1 MVVARSRS
9 YNATFYFAHSTRRV
23 FSTAQFPFRSIVAND
38 QVKIRYTSP
47 EVTNFVTV
55 ITFTLEKFLSKAEM
69 PRIRSQ
75 IKAKTFR
82 DISATHVS
90 YVISN
95 YFYTLC
101 YGWWSYY
108 IRIQSSGRKL
118 FFTNSCSRNAI
129 QRYPTNYVNKFEVP
143 IFKLVSKFWHETT
156 EKLMKIRSCFIV
168 LSPES
173 RKFQKEIYRLVILGL
188 KTNHLVR
195 YPGNDLSS
203 VRLVVS
209 S

>member
-1 MVVARSRS
+1 MVVARSRNN
-9 YNATFYFAHSTRRV
+9 NATFYFAHSTRRV

-55 ITFTLEKFLSKAEM
+55 ITFTLEKFLSKAEV

-82 DISATHVS
+82 DIFASHVS
-90 YVISN
+90 YAICN

-101 YGWWSYY
+101 YGWRTYY

-118 FFTNSCSRNAI
+118 FFTNSCSCNAI

-143 IFKLVSKFWHETT
+143 IFKLASKFWRKTT
-156 EKLMKIRSCFIV
+156 K
-168 LSPES
+168 
-173 RKFQKEIYRLVILGL
+173 
-188 KTNHLVR
+188 N
-195 YPGNDLSS
+195 
-203 VRLVVS
+203 
-209 S
+209 

>member
-9 YNATFYFAHSTRRV
+9 NNATFYFAHSTRRV

-55 ITFTLEKFLSKAEM
+55 ITFTLEKFLSKAEV

-82 DISATHVS
+82 DISATRVS
-90 YVISN
+90 YVICN
-95 YFYTLC
+95 YFYRLC
-101 YGWWSYY
+101 YGRWSHY

-118 FFTNSCSRNAI
+118 LFTNSCSRNAI
-129 QRYPTNYVNKFEVP
+129 QRCPTKYVNKFKVP
-143 IFKLVSKFWHETT
+143 IFKLVSKF
-156 EKLMKIRSCFIV
+156 
-168 LSPES
+168 
-173 RKFQKEIYRLVILGL
+173 
-188 KTNHLVR
+188 
-195 YPGNDLSS
+195 
-203 VRLVVS
+203 
-209 S
+209 